1 MYRSFLYIITGF
13 IILDGMPNLLSSSL
27 NSNINGHEYVEMGD
41 GLKWA
46 TCNVGASVPEEF
58 GNYYSWGETSTKKD
72 YRWETYKWM
81 LDGKGEWNAITK
93 YTIKDGITEGIW
105 YEKSQTDSTR
115 TDFVGDGLNSLIP
128 KDDAATVNWGGT
140 WRTPT
145 FEEWSRLL
153 NDNKFVWRWKKVNG
167 VPGFKV
173 TSRIKGYVG
182 NSIFLPA
189 AGGYE
194 GGKPTMI
201 GIGGY
206 YWSSTLSRENS
217 DGAYD
222 LGFLNSPRARRKL
235 IDLGPDFRLYGLSV
249 RAVSD

>member
-1 MYRSFLYIITGF
+1 MKSLVATT
-13 IILDGMPNLLSSSL
+13 LALLAL
-27 NSNINGHEYVEMGD
+27 LAFVFPQKPTVNEINGHEYVEMGD

-46 TCNVGASVPEEF
+46 TCNVGASVPWEF
-58 GNYYSWGETSTKKD
+58 GDHYSWGETSTKKD

-81 LDGKGEWNAITK
+81 EKGKGEWSSITK
-93 YTIKDGITEGIW
+93 YTIKDGMTEGIW
-105 YEKSQTDSTR
+105 YQKSLTDSTGFE
-115 TDFVGDGLNSLIP
+115 FVGDGLASLTRE
-128 KDDAATVNWGGT
+128 DDSAAANWGGT

-145 FEEWSRLL
+145 AKEWNHLINS
-153 NDNKFVWRWKKVNG
+153 NNYVWRWKTVNG

-173 TSRIKGYVG
+173 ISRVKGYSG

-194 GGKPTMI
+194 GSKPTMT

-206 YWSSTLSRENS
+206 YWSSTLSNENN

-222 LGFLNSPRARRKL
+222 LGFLDNRQTGKKV

>member
-1 MYRSFLYIITGF
+1 MKTTVAIT
-13 IILDGMPNLLSSSL
+13 LALLSCLAFTFPERSVI
-27 NSNINGHEYVEMGD
+27 NEINGHEYVEMGD

-46 TCNVGASVPEEF
+46 TCNVGASVPQEA
-58 GNYYSWGETSTKKD
+58 GDYYSWGETSTKDD

-81 LDGKGEWNAITK
+81 EKGKGEWSSITK
-93 YTIKDGITEGIW
+93 YTIKDGMTEGIW
-105 YEKSQTDSTR
+105 YQKSSTDSTSLEF
-115 TDFVGDGLNSLIP
+115 TGDELTSLTHE
-128 KDDAATVNWGGT
+128 DDAAVVNWGGS

-145 FEEWSRLL
+145 VQEWNRLI
-153 NDNKFVWRWKKVNG
+153 DNSKFVWRWKKING

-173 TSRIKGYVG
+173 TSKIKGYLG

-189 AGGYE
+189 SGGYE
-194 GGKPTMI
+194 GNKPTMT
-201 GIGGY
+201 GNGGY
-206 YWSSTLSRENS
+206 YWSSTLSYENS

-222 LGFLNSPRARRKL
+222 LGFLVNPRTRKKI